1 MKASKKSIFY
11 SSDQPNQGRHH
22 RLHSSK
28 PNKGTSSS
36 STSSASSSNR
46 KSHRRRRRRRTTRSK
61 SHKRASSTKF
71 SPEKPTDN
79 STDVHTT
86 LSSALDNQSISD
98 DESEDEEKPIDI
110 INNQLA
116 KITFQDAQELCDDS
130 DSLDEALDAELLDDE
145 NENCFNSSNPTD
157 NLQ

>member
-1 MKASKKSIFY
+1 M
-11 SSDQPNQGRHH
+11 
-22 RLHSSK
+22 
-28 PNKGTSSS
+28 
-36 STSSASSSNR
+36 
-46 KSHRRRRRRRTTRSK
+46 
-61 SHKRASSTKF
+61 KF

-79 STDVHTT
+79 STDVHTP
-86 LSSALDNQSISD
+86 LSSALDIQSISD